1 MKNVNLSYIL
11 TTRNKLPFLTYGLNR
26 LIKNL
31 QSDEEIIVVDAG
43 STDGTVDFLKNLYNE
58 GKINQFVS
66 ESDNGEGHGFNKG
79 FLLANGI
86 LLKIITDD
94 DFFNFKAIQECKTI
108 MLDNNHLDI
117 MIGNIC
123 STQIEDFDQIY
134 CETKTEDNFQNYIK
148 TGTVFPFTGLSLMI
162 RKNSIALTGLFSTNV
177 TCVDTEFSLR
187 ITEIG
192 VKIAWSN
199 AIISI
204 RIENVQSNL
213 ITIGNKK
220 FLLELDRFLY
230 FYDSKYRNQKNNLF
244 IAIIRKFKSI
254 TLILAKIKNLFKS
267 STTKA
272 EQMNLYSNFEHV
284 ERINKKCED
293 YVLNVNNEKTNFIV
307 PS

>member
-79 FLLANGI
+79 ILLANGI
-86 LLKIITDD
+86 LLKLITDD

-134 CETKTEDNFQNYIK
+134 FQTEVEDRFNNYIK
-148 TGTVFPFTGLSLMI
+148 TGKVFPFTGLSIMI
-162 RKNSIALTGLFSTNV
+162 RKNSIALTGLFSTNI